1 MGDSKVEQKAMT
13 AEDIRRV
20 KDCFVEAA
28 LRAKEAGFDAVEI
41 HSAHGYLLNQF
52 YSPVTNHR
60 TDEYNGQT
68 LEGRTRLHA
77 EVLRAVRKAVG
88 EDYPVFIR
96 FGACD
101 YMEGGSRIE
110 EIPAAARI
118 FEEAGADL
126 LDITGGLSGF
136 ILPGRTEP
144 GYFAE
149 LSITAKK
156 SVQIPV
162 LVTGGVTAG
171 ADAERLLEEGTADL
185 IGVGRALLQDE
196 DWSVKAL
203 EEI

>member
-1 MGDSKVEQKAMT
+1 M
-13 AEDIRRV
+13 
-20 KDCFVEAA
+20 
-28 LRAKEAGFDAVEI
+28 
-41 HSAHGYLLNQF
+41 
-52 YSPVTNHR
+52 
-60 TDEYNGQT
+60 
-68 LEGRTRLHA
+68 
-77 EVLRAVRKAVG
+77 
-88 EDYPVFIR
+88 FIR

-110 EIPAAARI
+110 EIPAAASI

-136 ILPGRTEP
+136 IIPGRTEP

-149 LSITAKK
+149 LSIPAKK
-156 SVQIPV
+156 SVRIPV

-185 IGVGRALLQDE
+185 IGVGRALLKDE

-203 EEI
+203 EEV